1 MSRAEESIHS
11 PITSLLGACMQ
22 ALVRKIERT
31 NAPGN
36 LDGLF
41 AYHVIGNEP
50 DFTLTW
56 RVSSATELWLAKN
69 YQTLSHFH
77 VLAVAGY
84 ALWHFENTAPIALRK
99 AFTDG
104 LAMLRLR
111 DPFPEDR
118 NSFAYQPRAFLGIA
132 LGVTTLG
139 DRGATYRSW
148 LIELLDD
155 HRCRSS
161 IFSSAFQ
168 YGYIR
173 YILTGETMSVG
184 DVKHYTNL
192 QDLAMLEWSMRHQV
206 VHLPDPQLELS
217 KLQAQILRR
226 SLVVDISEFD
236 SSQAAV
242 IWSAIHASLARS
254 VEQLVLSR
262 NHVGMILR
270 RFEAALRRWRWD
282 DSTKIKRPI
291 NWAITSEREVQDI
304 VWMILRSVFDDIV
317 DEETLPKLGHSTY
330 KADFGI
336 PSLRLLIEAKYCR
349 EASDFKKIEKEIME
363 DAVAYLINIKERYD
377 RIIVFIYDHSSS
389 VQEHALTA
397 AALKELPG
405 IEDVIIV
412 SRPSQLPVEFANPL
426 YEASL

>member
-1 MSRAEESIHS
+1 MNSDEESMHV
-11 PITSLLGACMQ
+11 PITNSLGTCMQ
-22 ALVRKIERT
+22 ALLRKIEPA
-31 NAPGN
+31 NVPGN

-41 AYHVIGNEP
+41 AYHIIDNEP

-56 RVSSATELWLAKN
+56 NVNFAPEQWLVKN
-69 YQTLSHFH
+69 NQNLSHFH
-77 VLAVAGY
+77 VLSAVGY
-84 ALWHFENTAPIALRK
+84 ALWHFEKAGPSVLPK

-104 LAMLRLR
+104 LAKLRLR
-111 DPFPEDR
+111 DPFPDDR
-118 NSFAYQPRAFLGIA
+118 ISFAYQPRAFLGIA
-132 LGVTTLG
+132 LGVATL
-139 DRGATYRSW
+139 DESGATYRSW
-148 LIELLDD
+148 LVELLDD

-161 IFSSAFQ
+161 ILYYTLL

-173 YILTGETMSVG
+173 YILTGETISVG
-184 DVKHYTNL
+184 NVKHYTDL
-192 QDLAMLEWSMRHQV
+192 QDLATLEWSMRHRV
-206 VHLPDPQLELS
+206 GRLLDPRLELS
-217 KLQAQILRR
+217 RLQSQILCM
-226 SLVVDISEFD
+226 SLVGDTSEFD

-242 IWSAIHASLARS
+242 IWSAIHASVARS

-282 DSTKIKRPI
+282 DSNKMKRPI
-291 NWAITSEREVQDI
+291 TWAITSEREVQDI
-304 VWMILRSVFDDIV
+304 VWLILRSVFDDVV

-363 DAVAYLINIKERYD
+363 DAGAYLIHTKDRYD
-377 RIIVFIYDHSSS
+377 RILVFIYDHSSS
-389 VQEHALTA
+389 VQEHAVTA
-397 AALKELPG
+397 TALKELPG

-412 SRPSQLPVEFANPL
+412 SRPSQLPAELVNL
-426 YEASL
+426 M